1 MDLGWS
7 NWSDKRLK
15 KDIMNLSAENNTAKI
30 FQLDGVRFR
39 WKDIDTRLY
48 LGFIAQDVKDII
60 PECVI
65 YDELNDIYSIEYTMI
80 IPVLVEAFK
89 EQQKQI
95 QDQQKDI
102 DELKALVN
110 NLVLNK

>member
-1 MDLGWS
+1 
-7 NWSDKRLK
+7 
-15 KDIMNLSAENNTAKI
+15 
-30 FQLDGVRFR
+30 VRFR
-39 WKDIDTRLY
+39 WKDIDTRLN
-48 LGFIAQDVKDII
+48 LGFIVQDVKDII

>member
-1 MDLGWS
+1 
-7 NWSDKRLK
+7 
-15 KDIMNLSAENNTAKI
+15 
-30 FQLDGVRFR
+30 
-39 WKDIDTRLY
+39 
-48 LGFIAQDVKDII
+48 
-60 PECVI
+60 
-65 YDELNDIYSIEYTMI
+65 MI